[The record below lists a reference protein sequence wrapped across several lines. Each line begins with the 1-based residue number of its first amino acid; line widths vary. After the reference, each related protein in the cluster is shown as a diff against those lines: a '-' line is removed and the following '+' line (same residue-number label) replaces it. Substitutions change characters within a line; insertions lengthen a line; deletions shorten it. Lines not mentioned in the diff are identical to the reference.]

1 MNSRK
6 IKEQAQ
12 GTRERNVILI
22 LETLYKNSFVFRI
35 IFQR

>member
-12 GTRERNVILI
+12 ATRERNVMPI
-22 LETLYKNSFVFRI
+22 LETLYKNSFAFRI
-35 IFQR
+35 IF